1 MLSILL
7 VLLPVALLLFSG
19 ILADRLRLIP
29 SGGAAALNQ
38 FVFNISMP
46 CLVFSSTAL
55 CSPEDLAQGPYIL
68 GTLGISFVCCWLVQ
82 LLLSRGLRKFRAEA
96 ALMGF
101 LAGFSNAAFLGLPI
115 LMEFMPGNHEVVL
128 ASTITIVMA
137 TALIVFCMF
146 LLEWYSN
153 GEKLSR
159 GKLLRKVMLSL
170 LRNPILI
177 ATLLGGAA
185 CVARLPIPEVLLK
198 FLRMGA
204 ATAVPCALVA
214 QGMVLSMQ
222 MTSEVGGESHP
233 GRQIV
238 VQLVKLV
245 LMPLLTWL
253 ALDALDVSPAWLVAG
268 VVLAAMPTGSI
279 SYVISETYGVGER
292 DCSQI
297 ILLGTAVSV
306 LTVPVILY
314 ALQRVVLA
322 GI

>member
-29 SGGAAALNQ
+29 SGGAAVLNQ

-146 LLEWYSN
+146 LLEWYGN

>member
-29 SGGAAALNQ
+29 SGGAAVLNQ

>member
-29 SGGAAALNQ
+29 SGGAVALNQ

-46 CLVFSSTAL
+46 CLVFRSTAL
-55 CSPEDLAQGPYIL
+55 CSPEDLAQ
-68 GTLGISFVCCWLVQ
+68 
-82 LLLSRGLRKFRAEA
+82 
-96 ALMGF
+96 
-101 LAGFSNAAFLGLPI
+101 
-115 LMEFMPGNHEVVL
+115 EFMPGNHEVVL

-146 LLEWYSN
+146 LLEWYGN

-222 MTSEVGGESHP
+222 MTSEVG
-233 GRQIV
+233 
-238 VQLVKLV
+238 
-245 LMPLLTWL
+245 
-253 ALDALDVSPAWLVAG
+253 
-268 VVLAAMPTGSI
+268 
-279 SYVISETYGVGER
+279 
-292 DCSQI
+292 
-297 ILLGTAVSV
+297 
-306 LTVPVILY
+306 
-314 ALQRVVLA
+314 
-322 GI
+322 

>member
-29 SGGAAALNQ
+29 SGGAVALNQ

-146 LLEWYSN
+146 LLEWYGN

-253 ALDALDVSPAWLVAG
+253 ALDALDVSPAWIVAG

>member
-29 SGGAAALNQ
+29 SGGAVALNQ

-146 LLEWYSN
+146 LLEWYGN

>member
-1 MLSILL
+1 
-7 VLLPVALLLFSG
+7 
-19 ILADRLRLIP
+19 
-29 SGGAAALNQ
+29 
-38 FVFNISMP
+38 
-46 CLVFSSTAL
+46 
-55 CSPEDLAQGPYIL
+55 
-68 GTLGISFVCCWLVQ
+68 
-82 LLLSRGLRKFRAEA
+82 
-96 ALMGF
+96 
-101 LAGFSNAAFLGLPI
+101 
-115 LMEFMPGNHEVVL
+115 MPGNHEVVL

-146 LLEWYSN
+146 LLEWYGN

-253 ALDALDVSPAWLVAG
+253 ALDALDVSPAWIVAG